1 VHATTRPENHTA
13 LILHRAR
20 QALVQSVVHREA
32 QLLLLLLGLQES
44 SHLDPLLPGI
54 GWLVPLLAVVLE
66 EQAIIARWLEV

>member
-1 VHATTRPENHTA
+1 V
-13 LILHRAR
+13 
-20 QALVQSVVHREA
+20 LVQSVVHREA

-44 SHLDPLLPGI
+44 SLLDPLLPGI